1 MFDFACSFLQEI
13 DWEAHPPEFIVALT
27 TSGKYVVRCK
37 GLALHDYGLLDA
49 NVAKRQC
56 SSSSQGSSKP
66 LLSSDLINEFES
78 SKKSFEKET
87 MSHITSRM
95 LDLGVPTCPANAQNL
110 KCNPLVPVV

>member
-1 MFDFACSFLQEI
+1 LVQEV

-27 TSGKYVVRCK
+27 TSGKYVVKCK

-56 SSSSQGSSKP
+56 SSSQGSPKP

-95 LDLGVPTCPANAQNL
+95 LDLGMLSSKAQSL
-110 KCNPLVPVV
+110 